1 MYRMRSNNVKHVAMQ
16 TLTQT
21 QFQAAFAH
29 GAIESVGL
37 VPMGSRFAV
46 KLVTRN
52 GEATLVQARGIAPRL
67 FGTTDSAL
75 KLLHKLGV
83 NRIVLDKLDEWQPEQ
98 AALQKR
104 SRPDRALA
112 LSRAA
117 EYDRWVNA
125 KVQSSRDDPR
135 PAIADEEWQ
144 AIRAA
149 KLAQQQTM
157 QPE

>member
-1 MYRMRSNNVKHVAMQ
+1 MQ
-16 TLTQT
+16 FLTQA

-37 VPMGSRFAV
+37 VPSGSRFAV
-46 KLVTRN
+46 KLVTRT
-52 GEATLVQARGIAPRL
+52 GEATLVQARAATPRL

-83 NRIVLDKLDEWQPEQ
+83 HRIVLEKLDEWQPEQ

-104 SRPDRALA
+104 SRPDRARA
-112 LSRAA
+112 LTRAA
-117 EYDRWVNA
+117 EYDRWVNG
-125 KVQSSRDDPR
+125 KVQASREDGR
-135 PAIADEEWQ
+135 PALTDSEWQ

-149 KLAQQQTM
+149 KLAQRQAL
-157 QPE
+157 QPQ

>member
-1 MYRMRSNNVKHVAMQ
+1 MRSTNVKYAAMQ

-37 VPMGSRFAV
+37 VPSGPRFSV
-46 KLVTRN
+46 KFVTRT
-52 GEATLVQARGIAPRL
+52 GEATLVQARGAVPRL

-104 SRPDRALA
+104 TRPDRAQA
-112 LSRAA
+112 LTRAA

-135 PAIADEEWQ
+135 PAIADDEWQ
-144 AIRAA
+144 AVRAA
-149 KLAQQQTM
+149 KLAQRKVL
-157 QPE
+157 